1 MASYQTIDSIEVV
14 QVFSPTLVSDA
25 ILVTIRSF
33 PSGSVLIRTVPQD
46 IFTADKTSPI
56 LASLSSAVED
66 ILQGGLATAASGTQG
81 IDDSGLLFDAVIFTV
96 TYQPSVPI
104 PGEISAT
111 VTIPVDVVTADT
123 QFGGVG
129 SYFPPG
135 TGFVSAIDQIQA
147 TYERL
152 AAMASG

>member
-1 MASYQTIDSIEVV
+1 MSYQTLDSIEVV

-25 ILVTIRSF
+25 LLVTIRSF

-46 IFTADKTSPI
+46 IFSSGGTSPI
-56 LASLSSAVED
+56 LASLSDAVEQ
-66 ILQGGLATAASGTQG
+66 ILEAGVATAASGTQG
-81 IDDSGLLFDAVIFTV
+81 IDDSGLLYDAVIFTV
-96 TYQPSVPI
+96 TYVPSTPI

-123 QFGGVG
+123 QFGSFLTGG
-129 SYFPPG
+129 S
-135 TGFVSAIDQIQA
+135 AADQINA

-152 AAMASG
+152 AAMATG

>member
-1 MASYQTIDSIEVV
+1 MSYQTIDSIEVV

-25 ILVTIRSF
+25 LLVTIRSY

-46 IFTADKTSPI
+46 IFSSGGTSPI
-56 LASLSSAVED
+56 LASLSDAVEQ
-66 ILQGGLATAASGTQG
+66 ILEAGVATAAAGTQG
-81 IDDSGLLFDAVIFTV
+81 IDDSGLLYDAVVFTV
-96 TYQPSVPI
+96 TYVPSMPI

-123 QFGGVG
+123 QFGSFLTGG
-129 SYFPPG
+129 S
-135 TGFVSAIDQIQA
+135 AADQINA

-152 AAMASG
+152 AAMATG